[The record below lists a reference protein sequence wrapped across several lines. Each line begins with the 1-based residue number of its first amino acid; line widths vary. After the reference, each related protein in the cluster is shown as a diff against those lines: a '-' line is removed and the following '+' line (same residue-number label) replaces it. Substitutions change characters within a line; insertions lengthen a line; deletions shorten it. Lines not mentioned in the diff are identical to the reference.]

1 MLQEYT
7 VNNNFSGPF
16 AFRLTAGRG
25 LYHPRCVLSHRLR
38 QVSPVLAP
46 HVEHLW
52 VARGYLPGRWRNMIL
67 PDGAMELI
75 VNLGDPQKL
84 CGRNNLIKDTV
95 FRHSWISGERTS
107 PIVIDEIGYVHLIGV
122 RLRAG
127 GAWPFLGIPLREFT
141 DQVLELETIF
151 GREMEDL
158 RDQLGEASDDDSRFD
173 LLEAWLV
180 RRARSRTH
188 PTRSV
193 SYALRMIQN
202 GLDAVP
208 IGKIADT
215 IGISHKHLLRE
226 FDRCVGLTPKLFAR
240 LCAFQR
246 VIRSVGQ
253 KAEVDWAGTAATC
266 GYHDQAHLIHEFR
279 AFSGLKPSNYLTK
292 RGPFLNYLEIE

>member
-1 MLQEYT
+1 M
-7 VNNNFSGPF
+7 
-16 AFRLTAGRG
+16 GRAR
-25 LYHPRCVLSHRLR
+25 YHPRSVLSHRFR
-38 QVSPVLAP
+38 PVSPVLAP

-52 VARGYLPGRWRNMIL
+52 MARGSLPARWRNMIL

-84 CGRNNLIKDTV
+84 CARNDLTKQTV
-95 FRHSWISGERTS
+95 FRHSWISGERIA

-127 GAWPFLGIPLREFT
+127 GAWPFLGIPLCEFT

-151 GREMEDL
+151 GREIEDL
-158 RDQLGEASDDDSRFD
+158 RDQLSEAPDDSRFD
-173 LLEAWLV
+173 LLESWLV
-180 RRARSRTH
+180 HRARSRTR

-193 SYALRMIQN
+193 SHALRVIES
-202 GLDAVP
+202 GLDAAR
-208 IGKIADT
+208 ISKIADT

-226 FDRCVGLTPKLFAR
+226 FDRCVALTPKVFAR

-246 VIRSVGQ
+246 VIRFVGQ
-253 KAEVDWAGTAATC
+253 KAEVDWASTAVTC
-266 GYHDQAHLIHEFR
+266 GYYDQAHLIHEFR
-279 AFSGLKPSNYLTK
+279 AFSGLTPANYLTK